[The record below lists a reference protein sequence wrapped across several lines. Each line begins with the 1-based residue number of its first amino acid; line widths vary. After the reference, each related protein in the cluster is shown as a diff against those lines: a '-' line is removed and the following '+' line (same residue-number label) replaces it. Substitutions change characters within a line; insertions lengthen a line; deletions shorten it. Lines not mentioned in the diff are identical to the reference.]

1 MAKIGKFT
9 GRRKKTEFG
18 ESALRNRIAHDQYLE
33 RLTELAIA
41 MFDWQNLP
49 DTVDP
54 RYMELALFSE
64 GMSVFFEDE
73 VMGFLCLKVM
83 PDAPLNVYEIPMGRT
98 AYAVNGYQKRLDDE
112 NSVIIYN
119 NMLHTNSVTM
129 VEMYATR
136 LAELDR
142 IVEINAQAQKTPIL
156 VQGSETQ
163 RLTLKNLYKEYAGN
177 SPVIFGDK
185 NLDIN
190 SLKVLKTDAPYIADK
205 LYQLKT
211 QIWNE
216 ALTYLGISNL
226 NIQKKERL
234 ISDEAIR
241 SQGGTIA
248 SRYSRLESR
257 REAVEKINDMFG
269 LDIKVDFRDDF
280 RQTDDEYMIE
290 NESEL
295 EELGLKPM
303 VQDLRTRSPIK
314 EVRGR
319 EVVNNP

>member
-1 MAKIGKFT
+1 MR
-9 GRRKKTEFG
+9 RRKKTEFG
-18 ESALRNRIAHDQYLE
+18 ESALRNRIAYDQYCE
-33 RLTELAIA
+33 RLTELAIS

-49 DTVDP
+49 DTVDA
-54 RYMELALFSE
+54 RFMELALFSE
-64 GMSVFFEDE
+64 GMSVFFEDD
-73 VMGFLCLKVM
+73 VVGFLCLKVM
-83 PDAPLNVYEIPMGRT
+83 PTAPLSVYEIPMGRR
-98 AYAVNGYQKRLDDE
+98 AYAVNGYQKQLTID

-129 VEMYATR
+129 VNMFATR

-142 IVEINAQAQKTPIL
+142 IIEINAEAQKTPIL

-163 RLTLKNLYKEYAGN
+163 RLTLKNLYKEYSGN
-177 SPVIFGDK
+177 APVIFGDK

-190 SLKVLKTDAPYIADK
+190 ALKVIKTDAPYNADK

-248 SRYSRLESR
+248 SRYSRLQSR
-257 REAVEKINDMFG
+257 RTACDMINDMFG
-269 LDIKVDFRDDF
+269 LDISVDFREDF

-290 NESEL
+290 GESEDGVL
-295 EELGLKPM
+295 NPM
-303 VQDLRTRSPIK
+303 VLDLRTRSPIK
-314 EVRGR
+314 ETTIKKGGDDN
-319 EVVNNP
+319 E

>member
-1 MAKIGKFT
+1 MDKTGRLT
-9 GRRKKTEFG
+9 GRRRKTEFA

-64 GMSVFFEDE
+64 GMSVFFVDD
-73 VMGFLCLKVM
+73 VMGFLCLKCM

-98 AYAVNGYQKRLDDE
+98 AYAVNGYQKRLNDE
-112 NSVIIYN
+112 SSVIIYN
-119 NMLHTNSVTM
+119 NMLHTNSVVM
-129 VEMYATR
+129 VEMFATR

-142 IVEINAQAQKTPIL
+142 IIEVNVRAQKTPVL

-163 RLTLKNLYKEYAGN
+163 RLTLKNVYKEYDGN
-177 SPVIFGDK
+177 APVIYGDK

-190 SLKVLKTDAPYIADK
+190 SLKVLKTDAPYIADR

-216 ALTYLGISNL
+216 ALTYLGISNM

-257 REAVEKINDMFG
+257 REAADKINAMFG
-269 LDIKVDFRDDF
+269 LDIKVDFREDF
-280 RQTDDEYMIE
+280 RQSDDENMLEGESDLGSDELNPMI
-290 NESEL
+290 
-295 EELGLKPM
+295 
-303 VQDLRTRSPIK
+303 
-314 EVRGR
+314 
-319 EVVNNP
+319 